1 MSNKTLILSALVAI
15 ALVGITPG
23 CATKPAYSTAS
34 LLASSGFKVIPATT
48 PDQQRQMKTLPS
60 GKVSKVVRNGTTYYV
75 YPDHTQNVLYVGK
88 KEQYQTFQNDLDG
101 LQLAAEDAKA
111 ARESRGEALVNQE
124 ADVASGYDTP
134 GWGTGMGWG
143 TWGGFW

>member
-1 MSNKTLILSALVAI
+1 MNKKTLIPLALAAFALV
-15 ALVGITPG
+15 VGAPG
-23 CATKPAYSTAS
+23 CATKQPYSTAS

-48 PDQQRQMKTLPS
+48 PEQQQQMKTLPN

-88 KEQYQTFQNDLDG
+88 QEQYQTFQNDLDG

-124 ADVASGYDTP
+124 ADVVSGYDTP
-134 GWGTGMGWG
+134 GWGTGTGWG
-143 TWGGFW
+143 GWGGFW